1 MAWKQRV
8 IRDLPCRPKWIH
20 NNHHDIMST
29 VTIKRVVHGL
39 VSITSE
45 LWKEPWAEFDTTDT
59 LWVIEVSSTTVS
71 GTMEV
76 VLSPGLL
83 SLLMMKWWDSYPRNH
98 HRKKNPHLIKLCQWT
113 NSQTYGHIDKICMVS
128 KEVKLITWRNRKKIL
143 ICLIQKV
150 YKNRTKSNTVESGVR
165 WVNFSTTWWRNTLGF
180 CEKAFFSKL
189 NFHINFR
196 AISN

>member
-29 VTIKRVVHGL
+29 VTIKRVIHGL

-98 HRKKNPHLIKLCQWT
+98 HRKKKSSPNKIVPVNKLSDIWPHWQDMHGIKRGQANNLKKQEE
-113 NSQTYGHIDKICMVS
+113 NSDLSYTEGLQKQD
-128 KEVKLITWRNRKKIL
+128 EV
-143 ICLIQKV
+143 
-150 YKNRTKSNTVESGVR
+150 
-165 WVNFSTTWWRNTLGF
+165 
-180 CEKAFFSKL
+180 
-189 NFHINFR
+189 
-196 AISN
+196 